1 MKKKIREYS
10 RGTSTR
16 YILYTSKSINFAY
29 TKTDRLDAKTEYG
42 ENFHLSRINSG
53 KNHLVVGRS
62 ARTQKKICHLL
73 FFCCWLPAD
82 SRFMDGP

>member
-10 RGTSTR
+10 RGGTSTR

-62 ARTQKKICHLL
+62 ARTQKKSVIYY
-73 FFCCWLPAD
+73 FSVA
-82 SRFMDGP
+82 G

>member
-10 RGTSTR
+10 RGGTSTR

-42 ENFHLSRINSG
+42 ENCHLSMINTG

-62 ARTQKKICHLL
+62 ARTQKKSVIFLL
-73 FFCCWLPAD
+73 LAA
-82 SRFMDGP
+82 S